1 MKALKTRMKQMR
13 ALEGPAEHRSTEEEK
28 ALREQENLVSTEE
41 WWKVFFKVSPSTP
54 VLVP

>member
-1 MKALKTRMKQMR
+1 MKQMR

-54 VLVP
+54 VLLCR